1 MMKGLCKCLV
11 VVLFA
16 WSAAAFGA
24 DEDVEQIFSHYVKLG
39 EELAPVL
46 ASAKDA
52 DGARDAA
59 PALQALL
66 PRVMDSGRELR
77 SISALNGADLKQIR
91 AKFERPM
98 RETWGR
104 VYDEIYRLQ
113 RVRCYECVP
122 FFRSFSILCSLL
134 EE

>member
-1 MMKGLCKCLV
+1 MKSLCQYFV

-16 WSAAAFGA
+16 WTSAALGV
-24 DEDVEQIFSHYVKLG
+24 DRPVDQIFVRYVKLG

-52 DGARDAA
+52 AGAEKAA

-66 PRVMDSGRELR
+66 PRVMDSGRELK
-77 SISALNGADLKQIR
+77 SISALSQEDSQHIR

-98 RETWGR
+98 REAWGK

-113 RVRCYECVP
+113 KSRCYECVS

-134 EE
+134 EG